1 MQSQT
6 KKYENLYSK
15 KSSVK
20 WMFRFDVHYRCKRLV
35 ELFKKLGIERSNTR
49 IMDFGFGGGQLLK
62 TFPKD
67 CKITGA
73 DVSRSG
79 VERAQGDPGFRQ
91 YKSAHFVQVRE
102 DGVSSYPKG
111 PFDIIVTSHTLEHV
125 LDDKET
131 LEAFHGSLERG
142 GILAVFVP
150 VEEPDYIQFHVRNY
164 SVQGIGNLVAR
175 AGFEV
180 LHLEGS
186 MYANGHIWKLITIP
200 SRRHWPV
207 IGQIVNGIRVVTLSL
222 LPYPVFRLFDRFL
235 YSIGVGA
242 RQACVIA
249 RKP

>member
-1 MQSQT
+1 MQNQT
-6 KKYENLYSK
+6 KKYEHSYAK
-15 KSSVK
+15 KNTLK
-20 WMFRFDVHYRCKRLV
+20 WLFRFDVHYRCKRLA
-35 ELFKKLGIERSNTR
+35 ELFRKHRIDIENKR

-62 TFPKD
+62 IFPKT
-67 CKITGA
+67 CSLTGA

-79 VERAQGDPGFRQ
+79 IERARQDPDFRQ
-91 YKSAHFVQVRE
+91 YKAANFVQVKE

-125 LDDKET
+125 LDDLAT
-131 LEAFHGSLERG
+131 LRAMYASLKKG

-180 LHLEGS
+180 VHHEGS
-186 MYANGHIWKLITIP
+186 MYVNGHLWKLITIP

-207 IGQIVNGIRVVTLSL
+207 IGQIVNGIRVVSLSL
-222 LPYPVFRLFDRFL
+222 LPYPVLKLCDRFL
-235 YSIGVGA
+235 YAIGVGA

-249 RKP
+249 R